1 MINHNLPFFRF
12 PFYMYPRNYSQKIYT
27 HSTNINSHDSQNNT
41 PPVQNENVNQDN
53 VKKDEKEK
61 KSSKYSY
68 IGPILINTNGFSNKE
83 EPLLEFSGLQLYLD
97 DIIIL
102 SLPFF
107 LYKENVKDDM
117 LFILLILL
125 LIT

>member
-1 MINHNLPFFRF
+1 
-12 PFYMYPRNYSQKIYT
+12 MYPRNYSQKIYT

-102 SLPFF
+102 SLLFF